1 MSKTPKKDEKEKGFV
16 PIFDKTTKNE
26 DEGEKGKMSNDID
39 EEQFD
44 DNILVL
50 KPGKKSKSEILNI
63 DIKSDQKIEII
74 PLKNMAAQSF
84 KSEEVKTEKVIEN
97 KPPP

>member
-50 KPGKKSKSEILNI
+50 KPGK
-63 DIKSDQKIEII
+63 
-74 PLKNMAAQSF
+74 
-84 KSEEVKTEKVIEN
+84 
-97 KPPP
+97 